1 MYILLDPFTY
11 GANDQS
17 LKPDNKVA
25 YAEVLIT
32 LYENGSH
39 EVLLKR
45 SSGNEKLDE
54 KIVNAVKAAAFAPIK
69 NKKVKYPVF
78 LIQPFEIRL
87 NDAESNIEDI
97 PKRLS

>member
-1 MYILLDPFTY
+1 MYILLNPFTY

-17 LKPDNKVA
+17 LKPDNQVV

>member
-1 MYILLDPFTY
+1 MYILLSPFTY

-54 KIVNAVKAAAFAPIK
+54 KIVNAVKDVNRTGF
-69 NKKVKYPVF
+69 VGDF
-78 LIQPFEIRL
+78 LFKL
-87 NDAESNIEDI
+87 GY
-97 PKRLS
+97 LT